1 MAVPDQLTH
10 TTQAGLYVM
19 AEVKC
24 SSGTLN
30 DSNPKPRLRSCK
42 GDRLLGGR
50 AVISAGGRESPSW
63 RR

>member
-30 DSNPKPRLRSCK
+30 DSNPKPLSEE
-42 GDRLLGGR
+42 LQGG
-50 AVISAGGRESPSW
+50 
-63 RR
+63 